1 MWAHSVQ
8 AEWDT
13 LGIIMTRKR
22 NEHTDSWIKVVT
34 ILTIVGLV
42 ALSALAIYYF
52 ILQRITAIQDVL
64 VQTRSMPLTKTQYR
78 DRDREYVY
86 GGRFNDHMPNRKRC
100 CPMIPKKI
108 GCLRTQIEEPH
119 EIVRHRPCYTR
130 PKHRRAHMR
139 DRVDRLERN
148 VTLLKKTQSQDE
160 ALKELQ
166 KRINELQNNRNY

>member
-1 MWAHSVQ
+1 MGRFRQ
-8 AEWDT
+8 DGMGYM
-13 LGIIMTRKR
+13 GIVMTRKR

-64 VQTRSMPLTKTQYR
+64 VQTRSMPLNRQYR
-78 DRDREYVY
+78 DREREYVY
-86 GGRFNDHMPNRKRC
+86 GGRFNEHMPSRKKC
-100 CPMIPKKI
+100 SMMPKKI
-108 GCLRTQIEEPH
+108 GCLKAQIEEPH

-160 ALKELQ
+160 ALRELQ
-166 KRINELQNNRNY
+166 KRINELQNKINY

>member
-1 MWAHSVQ
+1 M
-8 AEWDT
+8 
-13 LGIIMTRKR
+13 GIVMTRKR

-52 ILQRITAIQDVL
+52 ILQRITAIQDAL
-64 VQTRSMPLTKTQYR
+64 VQTRSMPLNSQYR
-78 DRDREYVY
+78 DQNRDREYVY
-86 GGRFNDHMPNRKRC
+86 GGRFNEHMPRKRC
-100 CPMIPKKI
+100 SMMPKKI
-108 GCLRTQIEEPH
+108 GCLKTQIEEPH

-166 KRINELQNNRNY
+166 RRIAELQNNRNY

>member
-1 MWAHSVQ
+1 MA
-8 AEWDT
+8 
-13 LGIIMTRKR
+13 RKH

-42 ALSALAIYYF
+42 VLSALAIYYF

-64 VQTRSMPLTKTQYR
+64 VQTRSMPLTRAQYR
-78 DRDREYVY
+78 DRDRDGEYVY
-86 GGRFNDHMPNRKRC
+86 GRFNDRMPSRKRC

-108 GCLRTQIEEPH
+108 GCLKTQIEEPH

-139 DRVDRLERN
+139 ERVDRLERN

-166 KRINELQNNRNY
+166 RRINELQKNIDY